1 MIISTKDFKEV
12 ANTILLATELDKVN
26 ARLELVT
33 KKGNLYLNTT
43 NKEFYA
49 AVKFPLSEEVENV
62 RAVVD
67 ASAFLNL
74 VSGITADEFELI
86 IDTQKVT
93 IKVGRSNYKIP
104 MIFENNELLVLE
116 PIKITNVRI
125 EMPIGLDILKSILNV
140 NSRELLKLK
149 NIVTASE
156 AQKLYYLDETGCY
169 TITTGACKNSFNLEK
184 PIKLLLNDRIVK
196 LFKLFKDDPY
206 LSFGY
211 DQAANGSA
219 QQKITLQTE
228 NVYVAALVTCDDKLI
243 NQFSRAIN
251 LLKDVIEANYE
262 NKVVV
267 DSNDFNAAITRLMQ
281 FAKNTNKDLNVSAM
295 QGIFTF
301 KNNEM
306 LITDSDGNIDT
317 VEIENESRVSNE
329 YQMTVNLSFI
339 KSVLDSCKNEH
350 ITMNFG
356 DHKSIIINHGLVTNY
371 IPETRA

>member
-125 EMPIGLDILKSILNV
+125 EMQIGLDILKSILNV

-211 DQAANGSA
+211 DQAANGRA

-281 FAKNTNKDLNVSAM
+281 FAKNTNKDLNVIAM

>member
-12 ANTILLATELDKVN
+12 ANTILLATDLDKVN

-49 AVKFPLSEEVENV
+49 AVKFPLTEEVSDV

-67 ASAFLNL
+67 ATTFLNL
-74 VSGITADEFELI
+74 VSGITAEEFELL
-86 IDTQKVT
+86 IDDQKVV

-104 MIFENNELLVLE
+104 MIFENDQLIILD
-116 PIKITNVRI
+116 PIKIGNVTV
-125 EMPIGLDILKSILNV
+125 EMPISLDILKSILNV
-140 NSRELLKLK
+140 NSKELLKLK
-149 NIVTASE
+149 NAVVANE

-169 TITTGACKNSFNLEK
+169 TITTGACKNSFQLEK

-211 DQAANGSA
+211 DQVANGTS
-219 QQKITLQTE
+219 QSKITLQTE
-228 NVYVAALVTCDDKLI
+228 NVYMAALVTCDDAII

-251 LLKDVIEANYE
+251 LLKGVIEDKYD

-267 DSNDFNAAITRLMQ
+267 DSNEFGAAINRLMQ
-281 FAKNTNKDLNVSAM
+281 FAKNTNKDLNVNTM

-306 LITDSDGNIDT
+306 LITDTTNNVDT
-317 VEIENESRVSNE
+317 VEIENESQVSE
-329 YQMTVNLSFI
+329 DYQMTVNLSFI

-356 DHKSIIINHGLVTNY
+356 NHKAIIINHGLITNY
-371 IPETRA
+371 IPETRQ

>member
-12 ANTILLATELDKVN
+12 ANTILLATDLDKVN

-49 AVKFPLSEEVENV
+49 AVKFPLTEEVSDV

-67 ASAFLNL
+67 ATTFLNL
-74 VSGITADEFELI
+74 VSGITAEEFELL
-86 IDTQKVT
+86 IDDQKVV

-104 MIFENNELLVLE
+104 MIFENDQLIVLD
-116 PIKITNVRI
+116 PIKIGNVTV
-125 EMPIGLDILKSILNV
+125 EMPVSLDILKSILNV
-140 NSRELLKLK
+140 NSKELLKLK
-149 NIVTASE
+149 NAVVANE

-169 TITTGACKNSFNLEK
+169 TITTGACKNSFQLEK

-211 DQAANGSA
+211 DQVSNGLPQS
-219 QQKITLQTE
+219 KITLQTE
-228 NVYVAALVTCDDKLI
+228 NVYMAALVTCDDAII

-251 LLKDVIEANYE
+251 LLKGVIEDKYD

-267 DSNDFNAAITRLMQ
+267 DSNEFGAAINRLMQ
-281 FAKNTNKDLNVSAM
+281 FAKNTNKDLNVNTM

-306 LITDSDGNIDT
+306 LITDTTSNVDT
-317 VEIENESRVSNE
+317 VEIENESQVSE
-329 YQMTVNLSFI
+329 DYQMTVNLSFI

-356 DHKSIIINHGLVTNY
+356 NHKAIIINHGLITNY
-371 IPETRA
+371 IPETRQ

>member
-12 ANTILLATELDKVN
+12 ANTILLATDLDKVN
-26 ARLELVT
+26 ARLELVA

-49 AVKFPLSEEVENV
+49 AVKFPLTEEVNDV

-67 ASAFLNL
+67 ATTFLNL
-74 VSGITADEFELI
+74 VSGITAEEFELL
-86 IDTQKVT
+86 IDDQKVV

-104 MIFENNELLVLE
+104 MIFENDQLIVLD
-116 PIKITNVRI
+116 PIKIGNVTV
-125 EMPIGLDILKSILNV
+125 EMPVSLDILKSILNV
-140 NSRELLKLK
+140 NSKELLKLK
-149 NIVTASE
+149 NAVVANE

-169 TITTGACKNSFNLEK
+169 TITTGACKNSFQLEK

-211 DQAANGSA
+211 DQVANGTS
-219 QQKITLQTE
+219 QSKITLQTE
-228 NVYVAALVTCDDKLI
+228 NVYMAALVTCDDAII

-251 LLKDVIEANYE
+251 LLKDVIEDKYD

-267 DSNDFNAAITRLMQ
+267 DSNEFGAAINRLMQ
-281 FAKNTNKDLNVSAM
+281 FAKNTNKDLNVNTM

-306 LITDSDGNIDT
+306 LITDTTNNVDT
-317 VEIENESRVSNE
+317 VEIENESQVSE
-329 YQMTVNLSFI
+329 DYQMTVNLSFI

-356 DHKSIIINHGLVTNY
+356 NHKAIIINHGLVTNY

>member
-12 ANTILLATELDKVN
+12 ANTILLATDLDKVN

-49 AVKFPLSEEVENV
+49 AVKFPLTEEVSNV

-67 ASAFLNL
+67 ATTFLNL
-74 VSGITADEFELI
+74 VSGITAEEFELL
-86 IDTQKVT
+86 IDDQKVV

-104 MIFENNELLVLE
+104 MIFENDQLIVLD
-116 PIKITNVRI
+116 PIKIGNVTV
-125 EMPIGLDILKSILNV
+125 EMPISLDILKSILNV
-140 NSRELLKLK
+140 NSKELLKLK
-149 NIVTASE
+149 KAVVANE

-169 TITTGACKNSFNLEK
+169 TITTGACKNSFQLEK

-211 DQAANGSA
+211 DQVANGTS
-219 QQKITLQTE
+219 QSKITLQTE
-228 NVYVAALVTCDDKLI
+228 NVYMAALVTCDDTII

-251 LLKDVIEANYE
+251 LLKSVIEDQYD

-267 DSNDFNAAITRLMQ
+267 DSNEFGAAINRLMQ
-281 FAKNTNKDLNVSAM
+281 FAKNTNKDLNVNTM

-306 LITDSDGNIDT
+306 LITDTTNNVDT
-317 VEIENESRVSNE
+317 VEIENESQVSE
-329 YQMTVNLSFI
+329 DYQMTVNLSFI

-356 DHKSIIINHGLVTNY
+356 NHKAIIINHGLITNY
-371 IPETRA
+371 IPETRQ